1 MTKNK
6 APLYADLFDVFQQMR
21 ADTDTFHPF
30 RYRAIGKSFETRVM
44 PYPQPTV
51 AHDPVMDILNQVQC
65 TRVAG
70 DGHPGRTRLR
80 VSMHAWNGDRGV
92 YLADKVR
99 KLFAAGCDVRVMY
112 GMAGL
117 AVRQTLRKPTA
128 RGKLPVRANGFDTDG
143 DLLIDKYSHQ
153 KYLTIAGRWG
163 NRVVRRVYTGSSN
176 WSDSGTRGDELI
188 FMVNSKRINK
198 QWAGNFARIWRI
210 GSRRDGSNKTTFVA
224 PGGGRASNLARVEG
238 STTTVQAPEPRPGGP
253 AWESD

>member
-1 MTKNK
+1 
-6 APLYADLFDVFQQMR
+6 
-21 ADTDTFHPF
+21 
-30 RYRAIGKSFETRVM
+30 
-44 PYPQPTV
+44 
-51 AHDPVMDILNQVQC
+51 
-65 TRVAG
+65 
-70 DGHPGRTRLR
+70 
-80 VSMHAWNGDRGV
+80 MHAWNGDRGV